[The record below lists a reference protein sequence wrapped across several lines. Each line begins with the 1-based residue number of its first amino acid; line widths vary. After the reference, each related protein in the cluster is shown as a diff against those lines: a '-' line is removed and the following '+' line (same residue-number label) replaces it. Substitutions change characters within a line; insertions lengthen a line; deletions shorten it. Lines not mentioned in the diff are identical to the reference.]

1 MKNIWT
7 IIKKEFSRFF
17 KDKRMVIA
25 VFLPGLM
32 IYLLYSVLGSVVT
45 DVIDKQTQDGQKFT
59 AYVENMPSDEK
70 LSATLNFILQVDTET
85 TGEEAQRKVSDGTLD
100 LAIIFPENFD
110 GALNGSVTEIPD
122 VKIYFNSSVDTS
134 YSGFTAVT
142 SVLETFKNPAFSINS
157 GGVADLAGE
166 RESAGKILAM
176 FMPMLMFSLLAA
188 AGMSVA
194 PESIAGEKER
204 GTMATMLITPI
215 KRWQLALGKILSLT
229 CFAMLS
235 GLSSFLGVILS
246 LPKLMGGFIGGETAA
261 FYSAGDYFMI
271 LGLIIS
277 VVLVMISAFSVL
289 SAFAKN
295 VKESGS
301 MIAPLMI
308 VIILLGMF
316 SMFISSPSVGL
327 YAIPLLGSGLA
338 MASIMTFSIT
348 PLAFVLSVISNLVV
362 AAALITGLSFMFKS
376 EKIMFNK

>member
-45 DVIDKQTQDGQKFT
+45 DVIDKPTHDGQKFT

-176 FMPMLMFSLLAA
+176 LMPMLMFSLLAA

-246 LPKLMGGFIGGETAA
+246 LPKLVGGFIGGETAA

-289 SAFAKN
+289 SAFAKS

-362 AAALITGLSFMFKS
+362 AAALITVLSFMLKS

>member
-45 DVIDKQTQDGQKFT
+45 DVIDKPTHDGQKFT

-176 FMPMLMFSLLAA
+176 LMPMLMCSLLAA

-246 LPKLMGGFIGGETAA
+246 LPKLVGGFIGGETAA

-289 SAFAKN
+289 SAFAKS

-362 AAALITGLSFMFKS
+362 AAALITVLSFMFKS

>member
-45 DVIDKQTQDGQKFT
+45 DVIDKPTQDGQKFT

-122 VKIYFNSSVDTS
+122 VKIYFNSSVDTF

-176 FMPMLMFSLLAA
+176 LMPMLMFSLLAA

-246 LPKLMGGFIGGETAA
+246 LPKLVGGFIGGETAA

-289 SAFAKN
+289 SAFAKS

-362 AAALITGLSFMFKS
+362 AAALITVLSFMFKS

>member
-1 MKNIWT
+1 MKNVLT

-25 VFLPGLM
+25 IFLPGIL
-32 IYLLYSVLGSVVT
+32 IYALYSILGSAIT
-45 DVIDKQTQDGQKFT
+45 DIAGNPAEGHKFT
-59 AYVENMPSDEK
+59 AYVENMPDDES
-70 LSATLNFILQVDTET
+70 LSATLNFILDIDGQIK
-85 TGEEAQRKVSDGTLD
+85 GEEAQSKVAEGSLD

-110 GALNGSVTEIPD
+110 EALSGAAKETPD
-122 VKIYFNSSVDTS
+122 VKIYFNSSKDTS
-134 YSGFTAVT
+134 NSGYMAVT
-142 SVLETFKNPAFSINS
+142 SILEAFKNPAFSINS
-157 GGVADLAGE
+157 GGGADLAGE

-176 FMPMLMFSLLAA
+176 LMPMLMFSLLAA

-194 PESIAGEKER
+194 PEAIAGEKER
-204 GTMATMLITPI
+204 GTLATMLITPI

-235 GLSSFLGVILS
+235 GFSSFLGVILS
-246 LPKLMGGFIGGETAA
+246 LPKLMGGFINGEAAA
-261 FYSAGDYFMI
+261 FYTAGDYFMI

-277 VVLVMISAFSVL
+277 VVLVIISAFSVL
-289 SAFAKN
+289 SAFAKS

-308 VIILLGMF
+308 VIILLGMI
-316 SMFISSPSVGL
+316 SMFITSPATGL

-338 MASIMTFSIT
+338 MSAIMTFSVT
-348 PLAFVLSVISNLVV
+348 PLAFVLAVISNLIL
-362 AAALITGLSFMFKS
+362 AAALIVALSFMFKS

>member
-45 DVIDKQTQDGQKFT
+45 DVIDKPTQDGQKFT

-70 LSATLNFILQVDTET
+70 LSATLNFILKIDTET
-85 TGEEAQRKVSDGTLD
+85 TGEEAQNKVSDGTLD

-110 GALNGSVTEIPD
+110 GALNGSVTGIPD
-122 VKIYFNSSVDTS
+122 IKIYFNSSVDTS
-134 YSGFTAVT
+134 NAGYLAVT
-142 SVLETFKNPAFSINS
+142 SVLETFKNPAFSINT
-157 GGVADLAGE
+157 GGGADLAGE

-176 FMPMLMFSLLAA
+176 LMPMLMFSLLAS

-194 PESIAGEKER
+194 PEAIAGEKER

-215 KRWQLALGKILSLT
+215 KRWQLAVGKILSLT
-229 CFAMLS
+229 CFAILS

-246 LPKLMGGFIGGETAA
+246 LPKLVGGFIGGETAA

-289 SAFAKN
+289 SAFAKS

-362 AAALITGLSFMFKS
+362 AAALITVDRKS
-376 EKIMFNK
+376 VV

>member
-45 DVIDKQTQDGQKFT
+45 DVIDKPTHDGQKFT

-176 FMPMLMFSLLAA
+176 LMPMLMFSLLAA

-246 LPKLMGGFIGGETAA
+246 LPKLVGGFIGGETAA

-289 SAFAKN
+289 SAFAKS

-362 AAALITGLSFMFKS
+362 AAALITVLSFMFKS

>member
-45 DVIDKQTQDGQKFT
+45 DVIDKPTHDGQKFT

-100 LAIIFPENFD
+100 LAIIFPETFD

-176 FMPMLMFSLLAA
+176 LMPMLMFSLLAA

-246 LPKLMGGFIGGETAA
+246 LPKLVGGFIGGETAA

-289 SAFAKN
+289 SAFAKS

-362 AAALITGLSFMFKS
+362 AAALITVLSFMFKS

>member
-45 DVIDKQTQDGQKFT
+45 DVIDKPTQDGQKFT

-70 LSATLNFILQVDTET
+70 LSATLNFILKIDTET
-85 TGEEAQRKVSDGTLD
+85 TGEEAQNKVSDGTLD

-110 GALNGSVTEIPD
+110 SALNGSVTGIPD
-122 VKIYFNSSVDTS
+122 IKIYFNSSVDTS
-134 YSGFTAVT
+134 NAGYLAVT
-142 SVLETFKNPAFSINS
+142 SVLETFKNPAFSINT
-157 GGVADLAGE
+157 GGGADLAGE

-176 FMPMLMFSLLAA
+176 LMPMLMFSLLAS

-194 PESIAGEKER
+194 PEAIAGEKER

-215 KRWQLALGKILSLT
+215 KRWQLAVGKILSLT
-229 CFAMLS
+229 CFAILS

-246 LPKLMGGFIGGETAA
+246 LPKLVGGFIGGETAA

-289 SAFAKN
+289 SAFAKS

-362 AAALITGLSFMFKS
+362 AAALITVLSFMFKS
-376 EKIMFNK
+376 EKIMFGK

>member
-45 DVIDKQTQDGQKFT
+45 DVIDKPTQDGQKFT

-70 LSATLNFILQVDTET
+70 LSATLNFILKIDTET
-85 TGEEAQRKVSDGTLD
+85 TGEEAQNKVSDGTLD

-110 GALNGSVTEIPD
+110 GALNGSVTGIPD
-122 VKIYFNSSVDTS
+122 IKIYFNSSVDTS
-134 YSGFTAVT
+134 NAGYLAVT
-142 SVLETFKNPAFSINS
+142 SVLETFKNPAFSINT
-157 GGVADLAGE
+157 GGGADLAGE

-176 FMPMLMFSLLAA
+176 LMPMLMFSLLAS

-194 PESIAGEKER
+194 PEAIAGEKER

-215 KRWQLALGKILSLT
+215 KRWQLAVGKILSLT
-229 CFAMLS
+229 CFAILS

-246 LPKLMGGFIGGETAA
+246 LPKLVGGFIGGETAA

-289 SAFAKN
+289 SAFAKS

-362 AAALITGLSFMFKS
+362 AAALITVLSFMFKS
-376 EKIMFNK
+376 EKIMFGK

>member
-45 DVIDKQTQDGQKFT
+45 DVIDKPTHDGQKFT

-134 YSGFTAVT
+134 YSGFTEVT

-176 FMPMLMFSLLAA
+176 LMPMLMFSLLAA

-246 LPKLMGGFIGGETAA
+246 LPKLVGGFIGGETAA

-289 SAFAKN
+289 SAFAKS

-362 AAALITGLSFMFKS
+362 AAALITVLSFMFKS

>member
-45 DVIDKQTQDGQKFT
+45 DVIDKPTQDGQKFT

-70 LSATLNFILQVDTET
+70 LSATLNFILKIDTET
-85 TGEEAQRKVSDGTLD
+85 TGEEAQNKVSDGTLD

-110 GALNGSVTEIPD
+110 GALNGSVTGIPD
-122 VKIYFNSSVDTS
+122 IKIYFNSSVDTS
-134 YSGFTAVT
+134 NAGYLAVT
-142 SVLETFKNPAFSINS
+142 SVLETFKNPAFSINT
-157 GGVADLAGE
+157 GGGADLAGE

-176 FMPMLMFSLLAA
+176 LMPMLMFSLLAS

-194 PESIAGEKER
+194 PEAIAGEKER

-215 KRWQLALGKILSLT
+215 KRWQLAVGKILSLT
-229 CFAMLS
+229 CFAILS

-246 LPKLMGGFIGGETAA
+246 LPKLVGGFIGGETAA

-289 SAFAKN
+289 SAFAKS

-362 AAALITGLSFMFKS
+362 AAALITVLSFMFKS

>member
-1 MKNIWT
+1 MKNILT
-7 IIKKEFSRFF
+7 IIRKEFARFF
-17 KDKRMVIA
+17 KDRIMIITI
-25 VFLPGLM
+25 LIPGLM
-32 IYLLYSVLGSVVT
+32 IFLIYTVMGTVIT
-45 DVIDKQTQDGQKFT
+45 DKASSDKNEKFS
-59 AYVENMPSDEK
+59 AYVINMPLNENLNAGFDALIEIKEYSD
-70 LSATLNFILQVDTET
+70 VDAAKADVTE
-85 TGEEAQRKVSDGTLD
+85 GVLD
-100 LAIIFPENFD
+100 LVIIFPENFD

-176 FMPMLMFSLLAA
+176 LMPMLMFSLLAA

-246 LPKLMGGFIGGETAA
+246 LPKLVGGFIGGETAA

-289 SAFAKN
+289 SAFAKS

-362 AAALITGLSFMFKS
+362 AAALITVLSFMFKS

>member
-45 DVIDKQTQDGQKFT
+45 DVIDKPTQDGQKFT

-70 LSATLNFILQVDTET
+70 LSATLNFILKIDTET
-85 TGEEAQRKVSDGTLD
+85 TGEEAQNKVSDGTLD

-110 GALNGSVTEIPD
+110 GALNGSVTGIPD
-122 VKIYFNSSVDTS
+122 IKIYFNSSVDTS
-134 YSGFTAVT
+134 NAGYLAVT
-142 SVLETFKNPAFSINS
+142 SVLETFKNPAFSINT
-157 GGVADLAGE
+157 GGGADLAGE

-176 FMPMLMFSLLAA
+176 LMPMLMFSLLAS

-194 PESIAGEKER
+194 PEAIAGEKER

-215 KRWQLALGKILSLT
+215 KRWQLAVGKILSLT
-229 CFAMLS
+229 CFAILS

-246 LPKLMGGFIGGETAA
+246 LPKLVGGFIGGETAA

-289 SAFAKN
+289 SAFAKS

-362 AAALITGLSFMFKS
+362 AAALITVLSFMFKS
-376 EKIMFNK
+376 EKIMFKK

>member
-1 MKNIWT
+1 M
-7 IIKKEFSRFF
+7 
-17 KDKRMVIA
+17 
-25 VFLPGLM
+25 
-32 IYLLYSVLGSVVT
+32 
-45 DVIDKQTQDGQKFT
+45 
-59 AYVENMPSDEK
+59 
-70 LSATLNFILQVDTET
+70 
-85 TGEEAQRKVSDGTLD
+85 
-100 LAIIFPENFD
+100 
-110 GALNGSVTEIPD
+110 
-122 VKIYFNSSVDTS
+122 
-134 YSGFTAVT
+134 
-142 SVLETFKNPAFSINS
+142 ETFKNPAFSINS

-176 FMPMLMFSLLAA
+176 LMPMLMFSLLAA

-246 LPKLMGGFIGGETAA
+246 LPKLVGGFIGGETAA

-289 SAFAKN
+289 SAFAKS

-362 AAALITGLSFMFKS
+362 AAALITVLSFMFKS